1 MKKSTL
7 YAFFDIGNSAYIQ
20 IVIAFVIPPYFAKY
34 IVGDVQLGAAYWQWT
49 AGAVGFLVAMSS
61 PFLGGLADHLHKGKI
76 KFLIIST
83 LCTILISLLFWFSEA
98 NSSFI
103 IYTLIIFFLSNY
115 FFEISNCFYNS
126 LLRESSSKERLG
138 RTSSLGFCLGYLG
151 IVPLLLFCL
160 FAFIKT
166 DQPIFD
172 LQKENFENIRFIP
185 IVISFWFL
193 LFSLPMMIRFY
204 NYNPSDLKLSPAT
217 SIFFDIKK
225 IIWNK
230 KITTTGRFLLARMFY
245 ADGIVVIQT
254 GGGLYAVGVLNFTPQ
269 ELLYLVIVGNAFA
282 GLITYFGGFLIDK
295 YECKKII
302 MWSIFGI
309 MVGILII
316 GFAQSKIHFFGAAM
330 LVAGFIGPLQS
341 ASRVLMAKIIP
352 AANQGVGFGL
362 YGLSSKATA
371 FLGPVLV
378 GTLTF
383 YISQR
388 VGFVSILILF
398 LISLW
403 MLWKLDLD

>member
-1 MKKSTL
+1 
-7 YAFFDIGNSAYIQ
+7 
-20 IVIAFVIPPYFAKY
+20 
-34 IVGDVQLGAAYWQWT
+34 
-49 AGAVGFLVAMSS
+49 
-61 PFLGGLADHLHKGKI
+61 
-76 KFLIIST
+76 
-83 LCTILISLLFWFSEA
+83 
-98 NSSFI
+98 
-103 IYTLIIFFLSNY
+103 
-115 FFEISNCFYNS
+115 
-126 LLRESSSKERLG
+126 
-138 RTSSLGFCLGYLG
+138 
-151 IVPLLLFCL
+151 
-160 FAFIKT
+160 
-166 DQPIFD
+166 
-172 LQKENFENIRFIP
+172 
-185 IVISFWFL
+185 
-193 LFSLPMMIRFY
+193 
-204 NYNPSDLKLSPAT
+204 
-217 SIFFDIKK
+217 
-225 IIWNK
+225 
-230 KITTTGRFLLARMFY
+230 MFY

-352 AANQGVGFGL
+352 AANQGMGFGL